1 MTMNTSPNV
10 RLPSL
15 SALRAFEAV
24 TRLGSVKD
32 AAAELSLTASAVSH
46 QLRNLEEFVG
56 HALLTRRS
64 QALEL
69 TSAGALLAG
78 YAQRGFRELRRGFVA
93 LRTDEDAGVLRV
105 SVTPLFGTEILVP
118 NILDFERQH
127 PEVQLRLDMTQT
139 VADFDVEPVDAAV
152 RIGPEPPS
160 KLYSE
165 VLLNVVTVLVCAP
178 KMITG
183 KHPLATLDDLK
194 SQALIVQVMESM
206 EHDGWQRWVSAAGR
220 SDLKPAR
227 ELRFDTFSGA
237 LQAAEVGVGVL
248 LAPYPM
254 ILRHVTEGRLVIP
267 FKVFCTSPWH
277 YRFVCRRGQEHLP
290 KIAGFRRWIASLS
303 SRRAASAEVT
313 A

>member
-1 MTMNTSPNV
+1 MNTSPHV
-10 RLPSL
+10 RLPPL

-56 HALLTRRS
+56 QPLLLRRS

-93 LRTDEDAGVLRV
+93 LRADEDASVLRV
-105 SVTPLFGTEILVP
+105 SVTPLFATELLVP
-118 NILDFERQH
+118 NLFDFERRH
-127 PEVQLRLDMTQT
+127 PEVEMRLEMTQSL
-139 VADFDVEPVDAAV
+139 ADFDVEPVDAAI

-160 KLYSE
+160 TLYSE
-165 VLLNVVTVLVCAP
+165 VLLNVVNALVCAP
-178 KMITG
+178 KLMAG
-183 KHPLATLDDLK
+183 KFPLHTLEDLK
-194 SQALIVQVMESM
+194 SQALIVQVFETM
-206 EHDGWQRWVSAAGR
+206 EHDSWRNWIGAAGR
-220 SDLKPAR
+220 PDLKPAR

-237 LQAAEVGVGVL
+237 LQAAECGVGVL
-248 LAPYPM
+248 IAPYPM

-267 FKVFCTSPWH
+267 FKVFCTSPWR

-290 KIAGFRRWIASLS
+290 KIDCFRRWVASLS

-313 A
+313 I